1 MSGTLSIGNKEIF
14 SHSDATDKETYGSGI
29 PAWTVI
35 QVVYDNDDTAQ
46 NTTSSFVDYL
56 QINITP
62 KKSGN
67 LIFIKATIA
76 TYHISTATVM
86 TAKLVRDSTNLN
98 YEIADYYHPSGGGV
112 PGNINF
118 TFIDNPTIPSTPIS
132 INYKIQI
139 KHETGSGSTNK
150 DFNGSLNGVSSLVVM
165 EIQQ

>member
-1 MSGTLSIGNKEIF
+1 MAGSIKVAGHELV
-14 SHSDATDKETYGSGI
+14 SHDIANDNLITGSGF
-29 PAWTVI
+29 PADHVV
-35 QVVYDNDDTAQ
+35 QVEYDNDFTAQ
-46 NTTSSFVDYL
+46 NTTASFVDYL

-67 LIFIKATIA
+67 LIFITATIA
-76 TYHISTATVM
+76 TYHLSSGTVI

-98 YEIADYYHPSGGGV
+98 YEIADFYNSTGSGL
-112 PGNINF
+112 PGNISF

-139 KHETGSGSTNK
+139 KHESGSGKTNT